1 MTRPFNRCRFRRSLL
16 PAAILPALMVLPVL
30 PQDAASSGGSADEI
44 ARTREA
50 MRLWVETSRT
60 ISAEE
65 RDWRLAKDLLES
77 RIVATTREI
86 EERRKDIAE
95 AEASITD
102 SDRKRLELV
111 AENDRLKEGTTVL
124 EEIIAGF
131 EARTR
136 SLLKRLPDPIRDRL
150 KPITVQIPEDPAT
163 TELDLGRRY
172 LNVIGVLNE
181 IDKFNRE
188 VSEYSEIR
196 QRPDGSTA
204 EVVTVYFGLGQAF
217 YLGRDGKTAGVGR
230 PGPDGW
236 VWTELDGSIPAIT
249 ELVAIVRNETPAA
262 YVELPLVID

>member
-1 MTRPFNRCRFRRSLL
+1 MLRASDRRTTRRRAL
-16 PAAILPALMVLPVL
+16 PAALLGAMAVAPIV
-30 PQDAASSGGSADEI
+30 PQDTAAPAGSADEI

-77 RIVATTREI
+77 RIAATTREI
-86 EERRKDIAE
+86 AERRKDIEE

-111 AENDRLKEGTTVL
+111 AENDRLKEGTVVL

-150 KPITVQIPEDPAT
+150 KPISVQIPEDPAT

-196 QRPDGSTA
+196 QRPDGTTA
-204 EVVTVYFGLGQAF
+204 EVVTVYFGLGQAY
-217 YLGRDGKTAGVGR
+217 YLGRDGRTAGVGR

-249 ELVAIVRNETPAA
+249 ELVSIVRNETPAA
-262 YVELPLVID
+262 YVDLPLVID

>member
-1 MTRPFNRCRFRRSLL
+1 MLRTSHPRTIRRRAL
-16 PAAILPALMVLPVL
+16 PAAILGALAVIPIL
-30 PQDAASSGGSADEI
+30 PQDATPTGSAADEI

-77 RIVATTREI
+77 RIVATSREI
-86 EERRKDIAE
+86 EARREEIAE
-95 AEASITD
+95 AAASITD

-111 AENDRLKEGTTVL
+111 AENDRLKQGTAVL
-124 EEIIAGF
+124 EEIIAGL
-131 EARTR
+131 ESRTR
-136 SLLKRLPDPIRDRL
+136 GLLVRLPDPIRDRL
-150 KPITVQIPEDPAT
+150 KPISVQIPEDPSQ

-188 VSEYSEIR
+188 VSEFSEIR
-196 QRPDGSTA
+196 ARPDGTTA
-204 EVVTVYFGLGQAF
+204 EVVTIYFGLGQAF
-217 YLGRDGKTAGVGR
+217 YLGRDGRTAGVGR
-230 PGPDGW
+230 PGPEGW
-236 VWTELDGSIPAIT
+236 VWTEQNGSIPAIT
-249 ELVAIVRNETPAA
+249 ELVSIVRNETPAA

>member
-1 MTRPFNRCRFRRSLL
+1 ML
-16 PAAILPALMVLPVL
+16 PAAVLPALMVLPVL
-30 PQDAASSGGSADEI
+30 PQDAGSSAGSADDI
-44 ARTREA
+44 TRTREA

-65 RDWRLAKDLLES
+65 RDWRMAKDLLES

-111 AENDRLKEGTTVL
+111 AENDRLKEGTAVL

-136 SLLKRLPDPIRDRL
+136 ALLVRLPDPIRDRL
-150 KPITVQIPEDPAT
+150 KPITVQIPEDPAA

-204 EVVTVYFGLGQAF
+204 EVVTVYFGLGQAY

-236 VWTELDGSIPAIT
+236 VWTELEGSIPAIT
-249 ELVAIVRNETPAA
+249 ELVSIVRNETPAA

>member
-1 MTRPFNRCRFRRSLL
+1 MRRPVNRLRLRRSIL
-16 PAAILPALMVLPVL
+16 PAAVLPALMVLPVL

-86 EERRKDIAE
+86 EERRADIAE

-111 AENDRLKEGTTVL
+111 AENDRLKEGTVVL

-136 SLLKRLPDPIRDRL
+136 TLLRRLPDPIRDRL
-150 KPITVQIPEDPAT
+150 KPITVQIPEDPAK

-230 PGPDGW
+230 PGPEGW
-236 VWTELDGSIPAIT
+236 VWTELEGSIPAIT